1 MMNFFGGPFRGKTTA
16 AGLCKSHGIAVW
28 ETDEERAK
36 LPGWN
41 EQLWQAWKIDHPLHH
56 EWERLNK
63 IHQWNKST
71 ARKRRF
77 ITFSHD
83 PSTETENVLLYVG
96 PSQLARIQGRP
107 EKYGHARVEAS
118 KHWEAKASRAGWT
131 QFYPSA
137 LFYNCPCHGAGV
149 AISPEGRDRS
159 IVFLDFNLLRTLQ
172 VGTGPIRERNE
183 NTGDHL
189 TEQHG

>member
-83 PSTETENVLLYVG
+83 PSTETENVLLYMG

-118 KHWEAKASRAGWT
+118 KHWEARPQEQDGRNFTHPRYFTTAHATAQAWPFLLRAGTEASFSWT
-131 QFYPSA
+131 SI
-137 LFYNCPCHGAGV
+137 CSV
-149 AISPEGRDRS
+149 RS
-159 IVFLDFNLLRTLQ
+159 KWERVPYGS
-172 VGTGPIRERNE
+172 GTRIPVI
-183 NTGDHL
+183 T
-189 TEQHG
+189 